1 MIPLLLATLLACQDP
16 AAPKAEW
23 RDMDGIVYVINE
35 ETVTLNGLQKRLRQ
49 FLKDNPGLDQ
59 QRARGM
65 LRDDIVR
72 NAVGSQAGEAMGIDP
87 NLVRRSVRDYEKRM
101 IDSKGGVDQYSAF
114 LTQSGQTAEEV
125 RSDIEK
131 YVLRDMWEASRTGKG
146 PNQQQKV
153 IADRFIRPG
162 LLRLTYQQFAR
173 DPRLVERIGGSP
185 SKVVLQ
191 VLEVDPVKVGGT
203 ANVENSAA
211 QIRARIASGASDF
224 EQEVQNFAL
233 ATSRSAETEPL
244 DEGVLAGTDPE
255 LAQLVARAKEG
266 EVLAALAPHGKTLYW
281 RVVRLVRRTP
291 AQVPELGA
299 RGVQKNLRDL
309 LQSLLDG
316 RRLDLA
322 RKQQFETSYIWP
334 PVDGNP

>member
-1 MIPLLLATLLACQDP
+1 MIALLLATLLASQDP
-16 AAPKAEW
+16 ATPKSEW

-35 ETVTLNGLQKRLRQ
+35 EPVTLLGLQKRLRQ

-59 QRARGM
+59 QRAREM

-72 NAVGSQAGEAMGIDP
+72 NAVGSQAGEAMGVDP

-114 LTQSGQTAEEV
+114 LIQTGQTAEET

-146 PNQQQKV
+146 PNPQQKIV
-153 IADRFIRPG
+153 ADRFIRPG
-162 LLRLTYQQFAR
+162 TLRLTYQQFAR
-173 DPRLVERIGGSP
+173 DPRLVARIGGSS
-185 SKVVLQ
+185 SKVELQ

-203 ANVENSAA
+203 ANAEQAAA
-211 QIRARIASGASDF
+211 QIRARIASGATDF
-224 EQEVQNFAL
+224 DKEVPDFGL
-233 ATSRSAETEPL
+233 STSRSAPTEPL
-244 DEGVLAGTDPE
+244 DEASLASTDAE

-266 EVLAALAPHGKTLYW
+266 EVLAALAPKGKTLYW

-322 RKQQFETSYIWP
+322 RKQQFESSYIWP
-334 PVDGNP
+334 PIDDKP